1 MNDKIKEILD
11 LCDAGDLD
19 RCVTAIEGLPDPSS
33 LDTNQKQEL
42 AAGLS
47 SLFYRDHSA
56 SEGLSRVIVRAER
69 SVTRLGSDIVSWLL
83 EQLEDADAESAEHF
97 ARVLGEIGE
106 PAIEPLIASI
116 GNDSASSYAMI
127 NFLLAVGYF
136 SDNSITQVIPS
147 VLKKTKSKDH
157 MVRSQAIYS
166 IGRVANRIS
175 ASQFGE
181 ETKKSLFDTCFEGLS
196 HSKAVVRR
204 QAVRAMG
211 KLLLNNYLTVEQHE
225 KTRIAFRTILGLD
238 NFDWDSAYIVRH
250 EAHLWLKYIRQD
262 QATKVHAELPG
273 EGANR
278 FKQDFR
284 IVEKREVSPN
294 TFYLK
299 INAPLIARKIEAGQF
314 VIIRPNSM
322 SERIPLSICGWDRNE
337 GYIELV
343 IMAIGRTSS
352 EATGKEV
359 GESLHDVV
367 GPLGQRSH
375 VAKYNGTC
383 VVLGGG
389 FGAGAVIPTARDL
402 KALGNKVIGIVGARS
417 KDLVLMVDELGA
429 VCDEVI
435 VTTNDGSMGVEG
447 FVTTALEQV
456 MNREKVS
463 FALAVGPV
471 PMMKAV
477 ADLTRDKDIECYVS
491 LNAIMVDGTGM
502 CGACRVTVDSKT
514 RFACFHGPDFD
525 GHKVNF
531 EELTKR
537 LGMFSELEKKA
548 LEFAGK

>member
-19 RCVTAIEGLPDPSS
+19 RCVTAIEGLPAPSS
-33 LDTNQKQEL
+33 LDKQQKQEL

-47 SLFYRDHSA
+47 SLFYRDHSIN
-56 SEGLSRVIVRAER
+56 EGLSRVIVRAER
-69 SVTRLGSDIVSWLL
+69 SVTKLGADVIPWLL

-97 ARVLGEIGE
+97 ARVLGEIGV
-106 PAIEPLIASI
+106 PAIAPLTEAINNASK
-116 GNDSASSYAMI
+116 SSYAMI

-136 SDNSITQVIPS
+136 SDTGIASAIPS
-147 VLKKTKSKDH
+147 VLEKAASEDH
-157 MVRSQAIYS
+157 MVRSQAIYAL
-166 IGRVANRIS
+166 GRVANRIS
-175 ASQFGE
+175 ASH
-181 ETKKSLFDTCFEGLS
+181 FDDGIKEKMFDACFAGLS
-196 HSKAVVRR
+196 HTKAVVRR
-204 QAVRAMG
+204 HSVRAMG
-211 KLLLNNYLTVEQHE
+211 KLLLNHYLTAEQEE
-225 KTRIAFRTILGLD
+225 KTRTAFRAILGLD
-238 NFDWDSAYIVRH
+238 NFDWDDAYIVRH

-262 QATKVHAELPG
+262 TATKAHNEMSG
-273 EGANR
+273 KGAGRYN
-278 FKQDFR
+278 QDFR
-284 IVEKREVSPN
+284 IIEKREVSPN

-299 INAPLIARKIEAGQF
+299 VNAPLIARKIEAGQF

-322 SERIPLSICGWDRNE
+322 SERIPLSICGWDRE
-337 GYIELV
+337 QGYIELV

-352 EATGKEV
+352 EATNKEV
-359 GESLHDVV
+359 GDTLHDVV

-375 VAKYNGTC
+375 VAKYDGTC

-389 FGAGAVIPTARDL
+389 FGAGAIIPTARDL
-402 KALGNKVIGIVGARS
+402 KALGNKVIGIIGARS
-417 KDLVLMVDELGA
+417 KDLVLMVDELSA

-477 ADLTRDKDIECYVS
+477 ADQTRDKGIECYVS

-531 EELTKR
+531 EELVKR
-537 LGMFSELEKKA
+537 LGMFSELEKKS
-548 LEFAGK
+548 LEFAG